1 MCKGLTLRW
10 SAFGAVVIL
19 TVALSNSSC
28 CSHRKV
34 AEQTRTETAEHVTTS
49 AKEYEERT
57 QHQEATLTRETES
70 RGVTVTEIEVYDT
83 EKPPDPETGQRPLKA
98 RIRQKHGEES
108 QSNETATMS
117 AEDKT
122 ETTAEAEQTI
132 DGGTLAE
139 VTVTATKAPSLWE
152 RLKQGAT
159 WGAALMILA
168 VAVWIIYKL
177 KRKKYEQRNKK

>member
-1 MCKGLTLRW
+1 MCKGSTKLW
-10 SAFGAVVIL
+10 SAFGAVLIL
-19 TVALSNSSC
+19 TAVLSNSSC

-49 AKEYEERT
+49 AKEHEERT

-122 ETTAEAEQTI
+122 ETTAEAEQTV
-132 DGGTLAE
+132 DGGTLNE

-152 RLKQGAT
+152 RAKVAT
-159 WGAALMILA
+159 QIGAAILILA
-168 VAVWIIYKL
+168 AAGWIIYKFK
-177 KRKKYEQRNKK
+177 KRKTT

>member
-1 MCKGLTLRW
+1 MMCKGLTLRW
-10 SAFGAVVIL
+10 SAFGVVVIL
-19 TVALSNSSC
+19 TAAQLNSSC

-34 AEQTRTETAEHVTTS
+34 AQQSRTEMAEHVTTS
-49 AKEYEERT
+49 AKEHEERT
-57 QHQEATLTRETES
+57 QHQEATLTRQTGT
-70 RGVTVTEIEVYDT
+70 RGLTVTEIEVYDT
-83 EKPPDPETGQRPLKA
+83 EIPPDPETGQRPLKA

-132 DGGTLAE
+132 DGGTLDE

-159 WGAALMILA
+159 WAAALMLLA
-168 VAVWIIYKL
+168 AAVWIIYKL
-177 KRKKYEQRNKK
+177 KRKKI

>member
-1 MCKGLTLRW
+1 MFRSSKPLW
-10 SAFGAVVIL
+10 IAFGAVAIL
-19 TVALSNSSC
+19 TAALSNTSC

-34 AEQTRTETAEHVTTS
+34 VDQARTETTEHAATS
-49 AKEYEERT
+49 T
-57 QHQEATLTRETES
+57 QSESRSEGKQEATLTRETAS

-83 EKPPDPETGQRPLKA
+83 EKPPDPETGQRTLKA

-122 ETTAEAEQTI
+122 KTTAEAEQTI
-132 DGGTLAE
+132 DGGTLDE

-152 RLKQGAT
+152 RLKQGAA
-159 WGAALMILA
+159 WAAAIMILA
-168 VAVWIIYKL
+168 AAGWIIYKFK
-177 KRKKYEQRNKK
+177 KRKTT

>member
-1 MCKGLTLRW
+1 M
-10 SAFGAVVIL
+10 
-19 TVALSNSSC
+19 
-28 CSHRKV
+28 
-34 AEQTRTETAEHVTTS
+34 
-49 AKEYEERT
+49 
-57 QHQEATLTRETES
+57 
-70 RGVTVTEIEVYDT
+70 TEIEVYDT
-83 EKPPDPETGQRPLKA
+83 EKTPDPETGQRPLKA

-132 DGGTLAE
+132 DGGTLDE

-159 WGAALMILA
+159 WSAALMILA
-168 VAVWIIYKL
+168 AAGWIIL
-177 KRKKYEQRNKK
+177 RRAKR